1 MTRCYRRALGLRR
14 AFWLCSAVAVGGVS
28 SNACAQAE
36 PVASTSASDTN
47 AGDIVVTARRAS
59 ENIQKTPVSV
69 TAFNEEMLRSSNIQT
84 TSDLTFKTPGVYL
97 GGSGGRENSVFQIR
111 GQSKALSGSNAPA
124 VVSYFADVPQP
135 TFGSG
140 VSTYDMASVQV
151 LKGPQGTLFG
161 RNTTGGAVLYYP
173 TAPGYKLEGYVQGDY
188 GNYDHKQLE
197 GAFTLP
203 IIADRLSVR
212 VAARYDKRDG
222 YTRNIGLGGD
232 LDDINSRAFRVSV
245 LAEPTDSIRNLTIF
259 DWYRNYYT
267 GDGVLLLGIT
277 SNPSLLDALGVRQSA
292 LAAFAAQQARGPRVV
307 DSDVENARNRTRR
320 WGITNRTDI
329 ELGSVTL
336 VNIFGYRK
344 TYVDYTINTDG
355 APRLDSNFAPGLTFP
370 LLNAGAISNVE
381 QYTEEVQLKGT
392 VLDDKVDWL
401 LGGFYL
407 KSKPYDTT
415 GTGNDVGFFTSDP
428 YATFQYSFYK
438 ETSKAVF
445 GNVNVKLDSFVE
457 GLRFNAGIRYT
468 WDKQV
473 ACIATQGT
481 MASPNQQTPDLGPGD
496 CPSSPLLVGATVA
509 GTKSDAPTW
518 TVGLDWQITP
528 DFFAYVATRRGYRT
542 GGINTP
548 NFGGR
553 LIPYQSFGPEKIT
566 DVELGIRSDWDLGGD
581 IKLRFNASGFAGYYS
596 GVQIALSGLITQ
608 TGVCV
613 VGADNPPPISP
624 DGDCNSANDPQSGT
638 LLVNAGKSRVAGID
652 LDGRLAF
659 GNRLAFT
666 YAANFLDTKTR
677 SLAAPAAVQP
687 YLTQQ
692 EIPFDLVAKT
702 TYTLGLQYKLPLG
715 GNLGELTA
723 NADYYHSSP
732 LKFVNT
738 SLPAYGIVNARIE
751 WRDLGGKPLDLS
763 VYSTNLF
770 GKSYAAIGAVSGAAL
785 GFNSA
790 IYGPPRQ
797 YGLSLR
803 YRFGG

>member
-1 MTRCYRRALGLRR
+1 MNHRIPRSSAVRRAML
-14 AFWLCSAVAVGGVS
+14 LCSV
-28 SNACAQAE
+28 
-36 PVASTSASDTN
+36 VASVGLPVHAFAQSETADKPT
-47 AGDIVVTARRAS
+47 AAAPDDIVVTARRSS
-59 ENIQKTPVSV
+59 ENIQATPVSV
-69 TAFNEEMLRSSNIQT
+69 AAFNEDMLRSANIQT
-84 TSDLTFKTPGVYL
+84 TSDLMFKTPGVYL

-111 GQSKALSGSNAPA
+111 GQTKALSGSNAPA

-173 TAPGYKLEGYVQGDY
+173 TAPGYTLEGYLQGDY

-197 GAFTLP
+197 GALTLP

-212 VAARYDKRDG
+212 VAGRYDKRDG
-222 YTRNIGLGGD
+222 YTRNIGVGGD
-232 LDDINSRAFRVSV
+232 LDDVNSRAFRVSV

-267 GDGVLLLGIT
+267 GDGVLLLGVNET
-277 SNPSLLDALGVRQSA
+277 PSLLDALGVRESA
-292 LAAFAAQQARGPRVV
+292 LAALAAQRARGSRVI
-307 DSDVENARNRTRR
+307 DSDVEPALNRSRR
-320 WGITNRTDI
+320 WGITNRTDVT
-329 ELGSVTL
+329 LGSIDL

-344 TYVDYTINTDG
+344 TYVDYAINTDG
-355 APRLDSNFAPGLTFP
+355 VPRLDSSLAPGLTFP
-370 LLNAGAISNVE
+370 LLNAAAISNVE
-381 QYTEEVQLKGT
+381 QYTEEVQIKGSAF
-392 VLDDKVDWL
+392 DDKVDWL

-415 GTGNDVGFFTSDP
+415 GTGNGVGFLTSSP
-428 YATFQYSFYK
+428 YATFQYNFYK
-438 ETSKAVF
+438 ETSKALF
-445 GNVNVKLDSFVE
+445 GNVNVKLDSIVE
-457 GLRFNAGIRYT
+457 GLRFSAGVRYT

-481 MASPNQQTPDLGPGD
+481 MASPNTQAPDLGPDD
-496 CPSSPLLVGATVA
+496 CPSSPLLVGATVSSA
-509 GTKSDAPTW
+509 KSKAPTW
-518 TVGLDWQITP
+518 TIGLDWQVTS
-528 DFFAYVATRRGYRT
+528 DLFAYVASRRGYRT

-553 LIPYQSFGPEKIT
+553 LVPFQSFGPEKVT
-566 DVELGIRSDWDLGGD
+566 DVELGIRSDWDLGGSV
-581 IKLRFNASGFAGYYS
+581 KLRINASAFAGYYS

-608 TGVCV
+608 AGACV
-613 VGADNPPPISP
+613 PGADNPAPISP
-624 DGDCNSANDPQSGT
+624 DGDCDAANDPQSGT

-652 LDGRLAF
+652 LDGRLAIGDRF
-659 GNRLAFT
+659 AFT

-677 SLAAPAAVQP
+677 SLQAPAAIQP

-702 TYTLGLQYKLPLG
+702 TYSLGLQYQLPLG
-715 GNLGELTA
+715 GNLGELSA

-738 SLPAYGIVNARIE
+738 SLPAYGVVNARIE
-751 WRDLGGKPLDLS
+751 WRDVAGKPIDLS
-763 VYSTNLF
+763 VYATNLF
-770 GKSYAAIGAVSGAAL
+770 DKSYAAIGAVSGAAL
-785 GFNSA
+785 GFDSA